1 MIRRQELREIL
12 DRELGGK
19 ARYLSLYLSVDQSL
33 AVNLNRG
40 FEKAFKTLVREVEE
54 NLPEEERKKF
64 TETVDRVGRFL
75 VEYEPRGKT
84 LVFFAD
90 GNNDWQWHRNFD
102 VDLSVALWWGS
113 RPYVRPLV
121 EARDEFARTA
131 LVLADRAHAR
141 IFTFFLGRLEE
152 QAEILAE
159 EDVHRF
165 DKSGMDHLR
174 SQMNFQ
180 RKQDEHVRH
189 HLKRVVEALERVV
202 QGDNFDRI
210 VLGGP
215 QEVAPE
221 LRELLPDALRRLVVG
236 TLSVSV
242 DAPIR
247 QIQERLQAYLQEVER
262 RSEEEI
268 VNRLVTAAAKNHQAI
283 AGWQDTLAAA
293 HEGRIHQLIYAD
305 GDRPSGRQCPLCRRV
320 FLDES
325 ECPDCSVPTTA
336 LSDLLNAVV
345 VDVLTSGGEIEQV
358 RGPAAQTLKGAVG
371 GIGAFLRF

>member
-1 MIRRQELREIL
+1 MIRRQEIREIL

-40 FEKAFKTLVREVEE
+40 FEKAFKALVREVEE
-54 NLPEEERKKF
+54 SLPEEEKKKF
-64 TETVDRVGRFL
+64 AAAVNRVGRFL
-75 VEYEPRGKT
+75 EEYEPRGKT

-90 GNNDWQWHRNFD
+90 GNSDWQWHRNFD
-102 VDLSVALWWGS
+102 VDLPVALWWGS

-131 LVLADRAHAR
+131 VVLADRAHAR
-141 IFTFFLGRLEE
+141 IFTLFLGRLDE
-152 QAEILAE
+152 QAGIVAE

-189 HLKRVVEALERVV
+189 HLKRVAEELERLI
-202 QGDNFDRI
+202 QSDNFDRI

-215 QEVAPE
+215 QEVTAE
-221 LRELLPDALRRLVVG
+221 LRDLLPDSLRRLVVG
-236 TLSVSV
+236 TVTVYV
-242 DAPIR
+242 DAPAR
-247 QIQERLQAYLQEVER
+247 QIQEKVEAFLQEVER

-268 VNRLVTAAAKNHQAI
+268 VSRLVTAAAKNHQAI

-293 HEGRIHQLIYAD
+293 HEGRIHQLVYAD
-305 GDRPSGRQCPLCRRV
+305 GDRPAGRQCPLCRRV

-325 ECPDCSVPTTA
+325 ECPDCLVPTTELA
-336 LSDLLNAVV
+336 DLLNAVV

-358 RGPAAQTLKGAVG
+358 RGPAAQTLKGTAG